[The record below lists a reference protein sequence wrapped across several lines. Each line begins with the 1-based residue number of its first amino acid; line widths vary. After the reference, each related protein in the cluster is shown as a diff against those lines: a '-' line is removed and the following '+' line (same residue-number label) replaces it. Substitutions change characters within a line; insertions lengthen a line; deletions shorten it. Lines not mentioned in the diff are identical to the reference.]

1 MFFDLRPVNY
11 PMVIV
16 NSHEVAEQI
25 SRVSKQFAW
34 SAPKSP
40 TMNALV
46 RVIGRE
52 SILTRQVGVH
62 NIFSN
67 TVPAR
72 PKSMY

>member
-40 TMNALV
+40 TMDALV

-52 SILTRQVGVH
+52 SILTRQVCLH
-62 NIFSN
+62 NILSN
-67 TVPAR
+67 TVLAR
-72 PKSMY
+72 PDPIY